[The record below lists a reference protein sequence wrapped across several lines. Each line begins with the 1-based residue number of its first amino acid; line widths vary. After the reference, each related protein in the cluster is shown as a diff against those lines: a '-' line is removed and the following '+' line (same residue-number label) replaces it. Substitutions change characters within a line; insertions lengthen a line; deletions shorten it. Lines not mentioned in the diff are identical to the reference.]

1 MTYNENAVAS
11 GIVRVGAYDPGVGPG
26 GSEVVAF
33 ESGLLYVTNGAL
45 GRIDVLDSATMTLSR
60 SIDLTGIPFFNGVD
74 LGRREEW
81 RCRSRDRPGGY

>member
-1 MTYNENAVAS
+1 MTYNQNAVAS

-45 GRIDVLDSATMTLSR
+45 GRD
-60 SIDLTGIPFFNGVD
+60 
-74 LGRREEW
+74 
-81 RCRSRDRPGGY
+81 